1 MRTTNQEY
9 RTETTVLAIALELA
23 NNSWKVAL
31 DDGCR
36 SGPRIK
42 RCDADQAADRFFEV
56 RKVIEQT
63 REDWELADPVRMVIG
78 YEAGQDGFWLARAL
92 EDAGYEAVVIDPAS
106 IPVERH
112 RRRRKT
118 DRLDAIRL
126 VVALRRWLRGERD
139 AMRAVRI
146 PDVELEDQ
154 RWQSRDRK
162 QLQKERN
169 QHRDRIR
176 KLLRTQ
182 GCWQAIDQRFGDRLE
197 RGEIRDW
204 RGLALGAGLRARVG
218 REWLR
223 LEQVEAQLRACQAE
237 AAARLDA
244 TERARAEQLQRL
256 KAVGPHSA
264 IPLVVELYWRD
275 FRNRRE
281 VGSCAGLVCQP
292 YDSGETRID
301 QGISK
306 QGKSSVRTVLV
317 ELAWMW
323 LRYQPESELSRWF
336 ARRTSGQGKR
346 VRRIMI
352 VALARK
358 LAIALWRYLETGEIP
373 AGAKLKTV

>member
-162 QLQKERN
+162 QLQKEGN

-223 LEQVEAQLRACQAE
+223 LEQIANWVFDPQMIDGLIPCAQTLDGHLWAWYPAVDARHPAPLVYCPDEDEVAVIYAPDFRSTIYHMLLDELTHTFLVEHSNLVDAVEQLKRFQQTTSAFFPYTWNQRLTELLQRPLHATQE
-237 AAARLDA
+237 NFYGLLSEDERDEILATDINYDRLD
-244 TERARAEQLQRL
+244 EEFCCV
-256 KAVGPHSA
+256 KADP
-264 IPLVVELYWRD
+264 
-275 FRNRRE
+275 
-281 VGSCAGLVCQP
+281 
-292 YDSGETRID
+292 
-301 QGISK
+301 
-306 QGKSSVRTVLV
+306 
-317 ELAWMW
+317 
-323 LRYQPESELSRWF
+323 
-336 ARRTSGQGKR
+336 
-346 VRRIMI
+346 
-352 VALARK
+352 
-358 LAIALWRYLETGEIP
+358 
-373 AGAKLKTV
+373 